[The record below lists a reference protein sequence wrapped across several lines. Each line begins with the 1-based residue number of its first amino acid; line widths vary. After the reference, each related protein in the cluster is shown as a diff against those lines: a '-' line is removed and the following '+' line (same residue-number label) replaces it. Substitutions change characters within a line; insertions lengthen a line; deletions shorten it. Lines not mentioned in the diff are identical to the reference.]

1 MAKQFQWFGSG
12 MALVGVATLC
22 VACGSGSKEAP
33 SSSVSSASSTPA
45 APAPTNKGVIKPPPK
60 AYTPGGNAADGQ
72 RALEME
78 GYTVVIQN
86 GGGDPGHRNPLS
98 TCRIV
103 SVDGLRGD
111 TPPANSTVYMTV
123 AC

>member
-1 MAKQFQWFGSG
+1 MSERFRWVGSSIAIAG
-12 MALVGVATLC
+12 LAVAC
-22 VACGSGSKEAP
+22 VACGSGSKDAP
-33 SSSVSSASSTPA
+33 SSSTASATSDPA
-45 APAPTNKGVIKPPPK
+45 VPSPTNKGLIKPPPK

-72 RALEME
+72 RALESE

>member
-1 MAKQFQWFGSG
+1 MAEQFRRMGG
-12 MALVGVATLC
+12 GIALAAVALLGA
-22 VACGSGSKEAP
+22 ACGSGSKEAP
-33 SSSVSSASSTPA
+33 SSSTAAPSSAPA
-45 APAPTNKGVIKPPPK
+45 QPSPTNKGVIKPPPK

-72 RALEME
+72 RALESE

-98 TCRIV
+98 TCKIL

-123 AC
+123 GC